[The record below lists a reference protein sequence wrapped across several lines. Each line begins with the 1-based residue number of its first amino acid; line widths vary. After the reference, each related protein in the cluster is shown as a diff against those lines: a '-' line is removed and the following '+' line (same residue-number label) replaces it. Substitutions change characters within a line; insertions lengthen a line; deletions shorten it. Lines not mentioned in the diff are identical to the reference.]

1 MQNTKLA
8 FEQREVV
15 LSRQPLGKYAT
26 VDVHQNQW
34 PYLFPNRTI
43 SSIYSPK
50 PMLYV

>member
-1 MQNTKLA
+1 MQNTQLA

-15 LSRQPLGKYAT
+15 LSRQLHGTYAM

-43 SSIYSPK
+43 LSNHSPK
-50 PMLYV
+50 PVLYV

>member
-15 LSRQPLGKYAT
+15 LSRQLHGKYAT
-26 VDVHQNQW
+26 VDVHQNNNGHT
-34 PYLFPNRTI
+34 YFKRTI

>member
-8 FEQREVV
+8 FEHREVV
-15 LSRQPLGKYAT
+15 LSRQLHGTYAT
-26 VDVHQNQW
+26 VDVHQYQW

-43 SSIYSPK
+43 SSIYLPK

>member
-15 LSRQPLGKYAT
+15 LSRQLHGTYAT

-43 SSIYSPK
+43 SSIHSPK